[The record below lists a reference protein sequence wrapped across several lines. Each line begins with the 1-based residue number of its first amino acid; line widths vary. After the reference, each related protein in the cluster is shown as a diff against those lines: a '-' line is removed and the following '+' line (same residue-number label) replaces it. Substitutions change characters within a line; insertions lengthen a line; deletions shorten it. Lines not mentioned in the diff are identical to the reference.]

1 MTSQIEFTNWWKAL
15 ESVIPNNRKTII
27 TYFGINK
34 NTIFQG
40 NFDATCFNGKLVI
53 LSISLQKFKQ
63 IMEIEHLS
71 VTIRIFKD
79 ALFIEKNTFDEC
91 KNISD
96 VCKAYN
102 NNKFAPNVFSIKQI
116 YSFIKTNNNI
126 YIYKISQSDNEK
138 CCTHD
143 ETGKYIG
150 RESNTEYC

>member
-27 TYFGINK
+27 SYFGINK

-63 IMEIEHLS
+63 IMETEHLS
-71 VTIRIFKD
+71 ITIRLFKD
-79 ALFIEKNTFDEC
+79 ALFIEENTFNKC
-91 KNISD
+91 NNISD

-116 YSFIKTNNNI
+116 YSFMKTNNSI
-126 YIYKISQSDNEK
+126 CKISQSDNEK

-150 RESNTEYC
+150 HESNTEYC